1 MVPPTLFMAV
11 PTIYAKLNDAYDKL
25 SPLEQGQASQACRE
39 LRLFVS
45 GSAALPSS
53 VMARWKDITSHTL
66 LERYGMTEICM
77 ALSNPLHG
85 ERLEGHVRLPLP
97 SVTARVVDETGKVRF
112 ENLGTIPTNYN
123 GSNPRAR

>member
-1 MVPPTLFMAV
+1 MAV

-25 SPLEQGQASQACRE
+25 SPLEQDQASQICRE

-53 VMARWKDITSHTL
+53 VMVRWRDITSHTL
-66 LERYGMTEICM
+66 LERYGMTETCM

-85 ERLEGHVRLPLP
+85 ERLEGHVGLPLP
-97 SVTARVVDETGKVRF
+97 SVSARVVDETGKVRF
-112 ENLGTIPTNYN
+112 LRDGTIPTYHNR
-123 GSNPRAR
+123 STPCAR